1 MSRLDVLIEPAGTEL
16 SGINGFEKWCNKR
29 NFDINKKAEE
39 FRKITEKYQK
49 KKDNGLLDASKKE
62 DKKNFWQKLLC
73 RQTLL
78 F

>member
-1 MSRLDVLIEPAGTEL
+1 VSRLDVLIEPAGTEL

-49 KKDNGLLDASKKE
+49 KKDNDLLDASKKM
-62 DKKNFWQKLLC
+62 KNFWRKLLC
-73 RQTLL
+73 RQTVL